1 MQRLQEI
8 ESRKLEIRTAL
19 EGSESVDLDA
29 MDKELR
35 ELNEEKAQIE
45 KRQSMAQAIG
55 AGKAPAEI
63 ISQESEKRGVEIMEQ
78 DVKAL
83 PEYRVAFL
91 KNLQG
96 KDLTEI
102 EKRTLTT
109 ASNSAGGAVPTETLN
124 LIIDKLRQTSVLFTR
139 VAVSYVPG
147 NLSFVVANAKNA
159 AAWKVQ
165 GNAGTAADDTV
176 VSVSLTGFELIK
188 LVEISV
194 AAQAMTIDAFEA
206 YIVAE
211 IGRQLAIALENA
223 ILNGSGSGQPTGI
236 LTGVTFDAT
245 NSLTWANNASV
256 AYDNIVDGLA
266 LLPTMYHP
274 TAVFVMSRKTLFS
287 GIRKIKTTYGEPLFT
302 YAPSDTAAMTILG
315 YPVIVD
321 DYIADDTIL
330 IGDLSYYKL
339 NFSLAPTIETSR
351 EAAFSSGKITYRG
364 LAVVDGK
371 PALSEAFVK
380 ISKAAS

>member
-1 MQRLQEI
+1 MNRLKEI
-8 ESRKLEIRTAL
+8 EMRKLEIRSLLDGKEEVDLVAL
-19 EGSESVDLDA
+19 E
-29 MDKELR
+29 KELR
-35 ELNEEKAQIE
+35 ELEEEKSAIE
-45 KRQSMAQAIG
+45 KRQALAQAIN
-55 AGKAPAEI
+55 AGSAPAKL
-63 ISQESEKRGVEIMEQ
+63 ISQEAEKRGVPSMEL
-78 DVKAL
+78 DVRSQ
-83 PEYRVAFL
+83 PEYRVAFF

-96 KDLTEI
+96 KELTDV

-109 ASNSAGGAVPTETLN
+109 ASNSAGGAVPTQTLN

-165 GNAGTAADDTV
+165 GSAGTAYDDTV
-176 VSVSLTGFELIK
+176 VSVSLTGYELIK
-188 LVEISV
+188 LVEISI
-194 AAQAMTIDAFEA
+194 AAQQMSIDAFEA

-223 ILNGSGSGQPTGI
+223 ILNGTGSGQPTGI
-236 LTGVTFDAT
+236 LQGVTFDAT
-245 NSLTWANNASV
+245 NSFTWANNASLS
-256 AYDNIVDGLA
+256 YDNLVDCLA

-274 TAVFVMSRKTLFS
+274 QAAFVMSRKTLFS
-287 GIRKIKTTYGEPLFT
+287 GIRKIKTTYGEPIFT
-302 YAPSDTAAMTILG
+302 YNAQDPANLSILG

-330 IGDLSYYKL
+330 LGDLSYYKL

-351 EAAFSSGKITYRG
+351 EAAFTYGKITYRG
-364 LAVVDGK
+364 MAVVDGK